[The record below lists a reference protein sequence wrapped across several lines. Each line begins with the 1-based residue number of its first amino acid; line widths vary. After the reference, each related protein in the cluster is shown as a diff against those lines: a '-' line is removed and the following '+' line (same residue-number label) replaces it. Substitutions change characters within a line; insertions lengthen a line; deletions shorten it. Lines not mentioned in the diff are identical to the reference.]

1 MNKKLTTKRKLSD
14 LKPHPNNPRT
24 ITPDGMKLME
34 KSLTEF
40 RKMLTVRPVVIDEKN
55 TILGG
60 HQKVEAAK
68 KLGWKEIEV
77 RKVEGWS
84 EAKKKAFLY
93 KDNIHNGDW
102 DWEKLFDWPG
112 EKLEKWGLEIETQV
126 TEWQPPK
133 LERNLAQG
141 VIKGL
146 RVATSGEEQYRKIL
160 EGLKRPD
167 AIELIE
173 QAILGHA
180 KD

>member
-84 EAKKKAFLY
+84 EAKKKAFEEDPDRFIALDDIVLGAIRQEREG
-93 KDNIHNGDW
+93 KDGIAFVHTMNA
-102 DWEKLFDWPG
+102 KLSQV
-112 EKLEKWGLEIETQV
+112 EAIATRLNYIVHKLIDSAINRAEVERSQKETAGIV
-126 TEWQPPK
+126 VPN
-133 LERNLAQG
+133 R
-141 VIKGL
+141 IKGL
-146 RVATSGEEQYRKIL
+146 
-160 EGLKRPD
+160 
-167 AIELIE
+167 
-173 QAILGHA
+173 
-180 KD
+180 